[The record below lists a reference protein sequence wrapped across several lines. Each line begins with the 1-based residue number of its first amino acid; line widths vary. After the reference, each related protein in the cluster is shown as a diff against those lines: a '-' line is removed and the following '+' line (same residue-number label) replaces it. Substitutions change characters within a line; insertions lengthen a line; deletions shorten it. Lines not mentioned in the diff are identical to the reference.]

1 MSKEQRSTLKH
12 YMNKKFIHSKKK
24 KQGRKD
30 PVILGREAMDR
41 VSKPCIG
48 N

>member
-12 YMNKKFIHSKKK
+12 YINKKFIHSKKK
-24 KQGRKD
+24 QRRKD

-41 VSKPCIG
+41 VTKPCIG